1 MDSAFAGS
9 DALTVIVI
17 TSRGKDKFVFD
28 KPTTVAKAI
37 DEIRDRFGL
46 KGSGEF
52 TLIRNLKNEPLTPKK
67 ELLVNFGIEDGE
79 ELTLTGGGVN
89 V

>member
-1 MDSAFAGS
+1 MRTSPAGS
-9 DALTVIVI
+9 DPLTVIVI
-17 TSRGKDKFVFD
+17 TSRGKDKFIFD
-28 KPTTVAKAI
+28 KATTVNKAI

-46 KGSGEF
+46 KGSGKF
-52 TLIRNLKNEPLTPKK
+52 TLIRNLKNEPLIPKK
-67 ELLVNFGIEDGE
+67 ELLISFGIEDGE